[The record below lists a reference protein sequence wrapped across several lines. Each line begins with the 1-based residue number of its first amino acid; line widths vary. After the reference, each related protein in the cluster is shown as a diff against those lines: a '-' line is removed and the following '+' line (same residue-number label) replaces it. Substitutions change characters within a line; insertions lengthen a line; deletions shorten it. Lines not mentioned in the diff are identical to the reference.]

1 MDERAALTM
10 LADRLTTAG
19 DDAAVINEHL
29 LTIDMLHATTDF
41 PTGVS
46 EYTVGWRT
54 VGASLSDIAAMGGQP
69 VAAVGVYGRPSFEAQ
84 ALEAF
89 VDGAADVCVSV
100 NAEYVGGDL
109 DHHDEPTT
117 VAAVLGSTEDTAGPI
132 RRTGASPGD
141 RVCVTGTLGRSA
153 AGLALFEADEHD
165 RANDLFRFSPRVTAG
180 RTLAT
185 HATAMIDSSDG
196 LARSVHQIATASGCG
211 INIRADHLPIDP
223 TVDAIAE
230 TDEQRREFG
239 LFFGEDF
246 ELVCTVPPDRVA
258 ELKAK
263 TSVTVTDIGEVTTE
277 GVTIDGDP
285 LPDRGYDHGTA

>member
-1 MDERAALTM
+1 MDERAALAM

-19 DDAAVINEHL
+19 DDAAVIDEHL

-84 ALEAF
+84 ALHAF
-89 VDGAADVCVSV
+89 VDGASDVCADVD
-100 NAEYVGGDL
+100 AEYVGGDL
-109 DHHDEPTT
+109 DHHDEPTS
-117 VAAVLGSTEDTAGPI
+117 VAAVLGSTVNTDGPI
-132 RRTGASPGD
+132 RRTGATPGD

-153 AGLALFEADEHD
+153 AGLALFEAGEDD

-180 RTLAT
+180 KTLAT

-196 LARSVHQIATASGCG
+196 LARSVHQVATASGCG
-211 INIRADHLPIDP
+211 IDITADRIPIDSA
-223 TVDAIAE
+223 VDAVAE
-230 TDEQRREFG
+230 TTEQRQEFG

-246 ELVCTVPPDRVA
+246 ELVCTVPPDHVA

-263 TSVTVTDIGEVTTE
+263 TSVTVTDIGTVTTE
-277 GVTIDGDP
+277 DVTIDGDP
-285 LPDRGYDHGTA
+285 LPNRGYDHGTA